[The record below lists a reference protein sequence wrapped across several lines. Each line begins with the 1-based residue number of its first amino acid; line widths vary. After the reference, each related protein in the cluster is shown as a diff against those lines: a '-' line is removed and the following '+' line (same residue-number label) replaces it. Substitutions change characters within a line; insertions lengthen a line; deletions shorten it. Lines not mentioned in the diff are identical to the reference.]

1 MRGISLKQIQLF
13 AMILGFFGSMYDTK
27 FWIGGGLFAWW
38 MFFFS
43 SWWQIHTHI
52 NKYVYITYMYFFTIR
67 YLFVWYFSFCESS
80 LVWSVY
86 LYIYIN
92 LYIYIFLNLY
102 LYIYRDCLLHFEISP
117 LCSCYMFICYT
128 FFMFNIFTFYW
139 ECFKLCNCMFIYI
152 YIWTVGNLLW
162 TYCMFLCIE
171 NLVYFSTKIQY
182 RIQLYKCI
190 AQTHVYI
197 YISTFLHF
205 IGLISLLRTTDSQ
218 LFGDQ
223 APFFRQFQL
232 LFNDT
237 AGVDGKF

>member
-1 MRGISLKQIQLF
+1 MIGIP
-13 AMILGFFGSMYDTK
+13 
-27 FWIGGGLFAWW
+27 
-38 MFFFS
+38 
-43 SWWQIHTHI
+43 
-52 NKYVYITYMYFFTIR
+52 
-67 YLFVWYFSFCESS
+67 
-80 LVWSVY
+80 

-139 ECFKLCNCMFIYI
+139 ECFKLCNCMLIYI

-223 APFFRQFQL
+223 APVFRQFQL